1 MIPASSLV
9 PELFLTKAKV
19 ILFWQHK
26 CEEIYQWL
34 DKKVFW
40 RGLHYR
46 PFKFSGLRRI
56 SVDGNRG
63 MGGTINHTQPVKIQ
77 NNHWKSNKESRK
89 CCPSSR
95 CRVIV
100 SSRRQFWKCK
110 RYFKFGLRD
119 VLFVIIYWIT
129 SGLKTSVCA
138 YRFGGD
144 KIYLHLLTS
153 YPPLVILYLLL

>member
-1 MIPASSLV
+1 MIPLSPPASSLV

-63 MGGTINHTQPVKIQ
+63 MGGTINQTQPVKIQ
-77 NNHWKSNKESRK
+77 NNHWKSNKQSRK
-89 CCPSSR
+89 FCPSSR

-100 SSRRQFWKCK
+100 SSRGQFWKCK
-110 RYFKFGLRD
+110 RYFKFGLRCFICD
-119 VLFVIIYWIT
+119 N
-129 SGLKTSVCA
+129 
-138 YRFGGD
+138 
-144 KIYLHLLTS
+144 LLNYQWTENKCLWL
-153 YPPLVILYLLL
+153 PIWRR